1 MKKYIKYDNEYN
13 IEKFKLV
20 DNSILK
26 KIMNPNS
33 FLKIGD
39 RYEELMEEFKIQYPE
54 VSNICDYLKKS
65 EFDEE
70 CNLYY
75 VSYTRAR
82 ENLYVF
88 YCEDNYLLKK
98 AEVLGENEIK
108 ENVVKTYEI
117 KDYSKYKESFS
128 NTKYLDVFDEKYDIN
143 RVRKQNIGSA
153 IHYFFEVYN
162 GDIEITKDIVR
173 KKYGNLLIKEDFACV
188 NKLIDINVKK
198 YKNIIDSDLDKKHE
212 FKIYD
217 KTEDNNMYIID
228 LLSIDRKNKKA
239 YIYDF
244 KTGKNILDNKKY
256 LEQIDKYKNILQEYL
271 LDYEIYT
278 ELLPLEEDYE

>member
-1 MKKYIKYDNEYN
+1 M
-13 IEKFKLV
+13 
-20 DNSILK
+20 
-26 KIMNPNS
+26 
-33 FLKIGD
+33 
-39 RYEELMEEFKIQYPE
+39 
-54 VSNICDYLKKS
+54 
-65 EFDEE
+65 
-70 CNLYY
+70 
-75 VSYTRAR
+75 
-82 ENLYVF
+82 
-88 YCEDNYLLKK
+88 
-98 AEVLGENEIK
+98 
-108 ENVVKTYEI
+108 
-117 KDYSKYKESFS
+117 
-128 NTKYLDVFDEKYDIN
+128 
-143 RVRKQNIGSA
+143 RKQNIGSA

-173 KKYGNLLIKEDFACV
+173 KKYGNLLIKEDFVCV

-198 YKNIIDSDLDKKHE
+198 YKNIINSDLDKKHE

-228 LLSIDRKNKKA
+228 LLSLDRKNKKA